1 MNHSDIQC
9 CHNTSTIHISN
20 GNYLCLLRE
29 NNLELEG
36 SNVWLNYNCQW
47 ATNESLT
54 TTSDNNIR
62 TANDRLLLPK
72 LSQLKVN
79 NESDKENQLSDS
91 FTTNNNPSLSSMSY
105 EEVMDQGYRDLQ
117 ADSGQYNTKYI
128 CASEFL
134 SGFPD
139 VSQI

>member
-1 MNHSDIQC
+1 MCS
-9 CHNTSTIHISN
+9 
-20 GNYLCLLRE
+20 LRE
-29 NNLELEG
+29 NNLELDG
-36 SNVWLNYNCQW
+36 SNVWSNYNCQR
-47 ATNESLT
+47 AANESIT

-62 TANDRLLLPK
+62 TANDRLLLPE

-105 EEVMDQGYRDLQ
+105 EEVMDQGHRDLL
-117 ADSGQYNTKYI
+117 ADSGQYNMKYI

-139 VSQI
+139 VSHI

>member
-1 MNHSDIQC
+1 M
-9 CHNTSTIHISN
+9 
-20 GNYLCLLRE
+20 CLLRE

-47 ATNESLT
+47 ATNESIT

-79 NESDKENQLSDS
+79 NESDKEKLLSDS
-91 FTTNNNPSLSSMSY
+91 FATNNNPSLSSMSY
-105 EEVMDQGYRDLQ
+105 E
-117 ADSGQYNTKYI
+117 I
-128 CASEFL
+128 ASIM
-134 SGFPD
+134 SIA
-139 VSQI
+139 S